1 MHRKSANILGIFGA
15 TVSCLH
21 RNYSRYVL
29 SNAHNRSIES
39 EHLLT
44 TISDSSLCFPCSF
57 NLWWSLS
64 IISDG
69 LFTSVT
75 IFHHFITI
83 LFLYVL
89 LCTTFNS
96 FVFPLVTVVRER
108 LQISAKRSSKWMAI
122 FKYVLEHYK
131 QIITLLYTK
140 GILQYQE
147 NSHRV
152 LDLYVLVSTSD
163 LEPFNG
169 SSVLVLWRFVSWT
182 CSSNIIMKAFNS
194 GCVW

>member
-1 MHRKSANILGIFGA
+1 MLLYLVCTETTAGTSFLMR
-15 TVSCLH
+15 TTD
-21 RNYSRYVL
+21 L
-29 SNAHNRSIES
+29 SNRNIYSIS
-39 EHLLT
+39 H
-44 TISDSSLCFPCSF
+44 SSLCFPCSF

-96 FVFPLVTVVRER
+96 FVFPLVTKSVVRER

-140 GILQYQE
+140 GI
-147 NSHRV
+147 SP
-152 LDLYVLVSTSD
+152 VSREFSPRAWFIRTS
-163 LEPFNG
+163 FNI
-169 SSVLVLWRFVSWT
+169 R
-182 CSSNIIMKAFNS
+182 S
-194 GCVW
+194 GTV